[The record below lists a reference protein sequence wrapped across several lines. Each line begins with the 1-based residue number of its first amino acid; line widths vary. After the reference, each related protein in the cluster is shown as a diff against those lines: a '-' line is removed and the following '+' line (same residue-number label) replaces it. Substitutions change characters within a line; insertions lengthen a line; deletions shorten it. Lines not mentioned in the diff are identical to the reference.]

1 MSAGEYLPSYIMMQ
15 IMSNSTSC
23 ITCFVSGKACTFR
36 KQKQTFQA
44 EIIGKPVMF
53 FFFLKFFL
61 FFNKLCLFFVG
72 FSCLYSI
79 SNWDNF
85 VQDIIKKIKWTTP
98 QSRKTSEDSERNAR

>member
-15 IMSNSTSC
+15 IMSNSTFF

-44 EIIGKPVMF
+44 EITGKPVIF

-61 FFNKLCLFFVG
+61 FLTSFTC
-72 FSCLYSI
+72 FSSAFLVYTAS
-79 SNWDNF
+79 
-85 VQDIIKKIKWTTP
+85 
-98 QSRKTSEDSERNAR
+98 